1 MASFNCYAAQLAPS
15 RLRSREPAGAV
26 PTARAFRC
34 MSTRTLIFLRHG
46 QYEAESRGELTAL
59 GREQARLTAKYLEG
73 FQFDVIWS
81 STLPRA
87 RETADIVSRH
97 LDGARV
103 RHTGLLREGLYTK
116 VEGYDVPAAERR
128 EDRARADAAYAK
140 IVRTS
145 RAPRRELVVC
155 HGNLIRYLM
164 CRALHTPVS
173 KWLRMT
179 TSHCGLTRVIVR
191 DTGAVR
197 VVSYNETSHL
207 PPTLVT

>member
-1 MASFNCYAAQLAPS
+1 M
-15 RLRSREPAGAV
+15 G
-26 PTARAFRC
+26 
-34 MSTRTLIFLRHG
+34 TRTLVFLRHG
-46 QYEAESRGELTAL
+46 QYDAESRGELTAL

-73 FQFDVIWS
+73 YSFDLVWS

-87 RETADIVSRH
+87 RETAEIVTTE
-97 LDGARV
+97 LGGLRV
-103 RHTGLLREGLYTK
+103 RHTSLLREGLYTK
-116 VEGYDVPAAERR
+116 VEGYEVPASERR

-140 IVRTS
+140 LVRTS
-145 RAPRRELVVC
+145 RADRTELVVC

-164 CRALHTPVS
+164 CRALHTPVA

-207 PPTLVT
+207 PMMLVT

>member
-1 MASFNCYAAQLAPS
+1 M
-15 RLRSREPAGAV
+15 G
-26 PTARAFRC
+26 
-34 MSTRTLIFLRHG
+34 TRTLLFLRHG
-46 QYEAESRGELTAL
+46 QYDAESGGLLTPL
-59 GREQARLTAKYLEG
+59 GREQARLTGKYLEPLS
-73 FQFDVIWS
+73 FDLIWS

-87 RETADIVSRH
+87 KETADIVADH
-97 LDGARV
+97 LGGMRV

-116 VEGYDVPAAERR
+116 VEGYKVPASERR
-128 EDRARADAAYAK
+128 EDRARADAAYAR

-145 RAPRRELVVC
+145 RAERRELVVC

-164 CRALHTPVS
+164 CRALHTPVV

-179 TSHCGLTRVIVR
+179 TSHCGLSRMVVR

-207 PPTLVT
+207 PMKLVT

>member
-1 MASFNCYAAQLAPS
+1 M
-15 RLRSREPAGAV
+15 G
-26 PTARAFRC
+26 
-34 MSTRTLIFLRHG
+34 TRTLIFLRHG
-46 QYEAESRGELTAL
+46 QYDAENGGVLTPL
-59 GREQARLTAKYLEG
+59 GREQARLTGRYLEPLR
-73 FQFDVIWS
+73 FDLIWS

-87 RETADIVSRH
+87 KETADIVADH
-97 LDGARV
+97 LGGMRV

-116 VEGYDVPAAERR
+116 VEGYKVPASERR

-140 IVRTS
+140 VVRTS
-145 RAPRRELVVC
+145 RAERLELVVC

-164 CRALHTPVS
+164 CRALHTPVV

-179 TSHCGLTRVIVR
+179 TSHCGLSRMVVR

-207 PPTLVT
+207 PMKLVT

>member
-1 MASFNCYAAQLAPS
+1 MA
-15 RLRSREPAGAV
+15 
-26 PTARAFRC
+26 
-34 MSTRTLIFLRHG
+34 TRTLVFLRHG
-46 QYEAESRGELTAL
+46 QYDAESRGELTPL
-59 GREQARLTAKYLEG
+59 GREQALATATYLASFEL
-73 FQFDVIWS
+73 DLIWS

-87 RETADIVSRH
+87 RETADIVAAH
-97 LDGARV
+97 LGGMRV
-103 RHTGLLREGLYTK
+103 RHTSLLREGLYTK
-116 VEGYDVPAAERR
+116 VEGHHVPASERR
-128 EDRARADAAYAK
+128 HDRARADAAYAK

-145 RAPRRELVVC
+145 RAERTELVVC
-155 HGNLIRYLM
+155 HGNLIRYIM

-207 PPTLVT
+207 PTKLVT

>member
-1 MASFNCYAAQLAPS
+1 M
-15 RLRSREPAGAV
+15 G
-26 PTARAFRC
+26 
-34 MSTRTLIFLRHG
+34 TRTLVFLRHG
-46 QYEAESRGELTAL
+46 QYDAESRGELTAL
-59 GREQARLTAKYLEG
+59 GREQARLTANYLEG
-73 FQFDVIWS
+73 FRFDPVWS

-87 RETADIVSRH
+87 RETAEIVATE
-97 LDGARV
+97 LGGLRV
-103 RHTGLLREGLYTK
+103 RHSSLLREGLYTK
-116 VEGYDVPAAERR
+116 VEGYEVPASERR

-145 RAPRRELVVC
+145 RADRTELVVC

-164 CRALHTPVS
+164 CRALHTPVA

-207 PPTLVT
+207 PMMLVT

>member
-1 MASFNCYAAQLAPS
+1 M
-15 RLRSREPAGAV
+15 G
-26 PTARAFRC
+26 
-34 MSTRTLIFLRHG
+34 TRTLVFLRHG
-46 QYEAESRGELTAL
+46 QYDAEDRGVLTPL
-59 GREQARLTAKYLEG
+59 GREQARLTALYLEV
-73 FQFDVIWS
+73 FRFDLVWS

-87 RETADIVSRH
+87 RETADIVARH
-97 LDGARV
+97 LGSKRV

-116 VEGYDVPAAERR
+116 VVGYDVPPSERR

-145 RAPRRELVVC
+145 RTERTELVVC
-155 HGNLIRYLM
+155 HGNLIRYIM
-164 CRALHTPVS
+164 CRALKTPVT

-179 TSHCGLTRVIVR
+179 TSHCGLTRVLVR

-207 PPTLVT
+207 PAKLVT

>member
-1 MASFNCYAAQLAPS
+1 M
-15 RLRSREPAGAV
+15 G
-26 PTARAFRC
+26 
-34 MSTRTLIFLRHG
+34 TRTLFFLRHG
-46 QYEAESRGELTAL
+46 QYDAESRGELTPL
-59 GREQARLTAKYLEG
+59 GREQARLTGKYLET
-73 FQFDVIWS
+73 FRFDLVWS

-87 RETADIVSRH
+87 RETADIVTEH
-97 LDGARV
+97 LGGMRV

-116 VEGYDVPAAERR
+116 VEGYEVPASERR
-128 EDRARADAAYAK
+128 ADRARADAAYAK
-140 IVRTS
+140 IVRPS
-145 RAPRRELVVC
+145 RAERTELVVC

-164 CRALHTPVS
+164 CLALHTSVS

-207 PPTLVT
+207 PNKLVT

>member
-1 MASFNCYAAQLAPS
+1 
-15 RLRSREPAGAV
+15 
-26 PTARAFRC
+26 
-34 MSTRTLIFLRHG
+34 MSTRTLFFLRHG
-46 QYEAESRGELTAL
+46 QYEAESRGELTVL
-59 GREQARLTAKYLEG
+59 GREQARLTGKFLEA
-73 FQFDVIWS
+73 FRFDVVWS

-87 RETADIVSRH
+87 RETADIVSGQ
-97 LDGARV
+97 LGGLRV

-116 VEGYDVPAAERR
+116 VEGYAVPASERR

-145 RAPRRELVVC
+145 RVERRELVVC

-207 PPTLVT
+207 PPKLVT

>member
-1 MASFNCYAAQLAPS
+1 V
-15 RLRSREPAGAV
+15 G
-26 PTARAFRC
+26 
-34 MSTRTLIFLRHG
+34 TRTLVFLRHG
-46 QYEAESRGELTAL
+46 QYDAESRGELTAL
-59 GREQARLTAKYLEG
+59 GREQARLTGTYLQG
-73 FQFDVIWS
+73 FPFDVIWS

-87 RETADIVSRH
+87 KETAEIVATQ
-97 LDGARV
+97 LGGLRV

-116 VEGYDVPAAERR
+116 VEGYEVPASEQRA
-128 EDRARADAAYAK
+128 DRARADAAYAK

-145 RAPRRELVVC
+145 RSERRELVVC

-164 CRALHTPVS
+164 CRALHTPVA

-207 PPTLVT
+207 PIKLVT

>member
-1 MASFNCYAAQLAPS
+1 M
-15 RLRSREPAGAV
+15 G
-26 PTARAFRC
+26 
-34 MSTRTLIFLRHG
+34 TRMLLFLRHG
-46 QYEAESRGELTAL
+46 QYDAESRGELTPL
-59 GREQARLTAKYLEG
+59 GREQARLTAKYLEELP
-73 FQFDVIWS
+73 FDLVWS

-87 RETADIVSRH
+87 KETADIVASH
-97 LDGARV
+97 LGGTRV

-116 VEGYDVPAAERR
+116 IEGYDVPSSERR
-128 EDRARADAAYAK
+128 DDRARTDAAYAK

-145 RAPRRELVVC
+145 RTDRRELVVC

-179 TSHCGLTRVIVR
+179 TSHCGLTRLLVR

-207 PPTLVT
+207 PTKLVT

>member
-1 MASFNCYAAQLAPS
+1 MA
-15 RLRSREPAGAV
+15 
-26 PTARAFRC
+26 
-34 MSTRTLIFLRHG
+34 TRTLLFLRHG
-46 QYEAESRGELTAL
+46 QYDAENGGVLTPL
-59 GREQARLTAKYLEG
+59 GREQARLTAKYLET
-73 FQFDVIWS
+73 FTFDLVWS

-87 RETADIVSRH
+87 KETADIVASH
-97 LDGARV
+97 LGGMRV

-116 VEGYDVPAAERR
+116 VEGYDIPASERR

-145 RAPRRELVVC
+145 RAERTELVVC
-155 HGNLIRYLM
+155 HGNLIRYIM

-179 TSHCGLTRVIVR
+179 TSHCGLTRVVVR

-207 PPTLVT
+207 PIKLVT

>member
-1 MASFNCYAAQLAPS
+1 MA
-15 RLRSREPAGAV
+15 
-26 PTARAFRC
+26 
-34 MSTRTLIFLRHG
+34 TRTLVFLRHG
-46 QYEAESRGELTAL
+46 QYDAESRGELTEL
-59 GREQARLTAKYLEG
+59 GREQARLTAKYLEA
-73 FQFDVIWS
+73 FRFDVVWS

-87 RETADIVSRH
+87 KETADIVASH
-97 LDGARV
+97 LGGMRV

-116 VEGYDVPAAERR
+116 VEGYDVPASERR

-145 RAPRRELVVC
+145 RAERRELVVC

-191 DTGAVR
+191 DSGAVR

-207 PPTLVT
+207 PTKLVT

>member
-1 MASFNCYAAQLAPS
+1 M
-15 RLRSREPAGAV
+15 G
-26 PTARAFRC
+26 
-34 MSTRTLIFLRHG
+34 TRTLVFLRHG
-46 QYEAESRGELTAL
+46 QYDAESRGELTPL
-59 GREQARLTAKYLEG
+59 GREQARLTAKYLEA
-73 FQFDVIWS
+73 FRFDVIWS

-87 RETADIVSRH
+87 KETAEIVAGH
-97 LDGARV
+97 LGGMRV

-116 VEGYDVPAAERR
+116 VEGYEIPASERR

-145 RAPRRELVVC
+145 RAERTELVVC

-164 CRALHTPVS
+164 CRALHTPVA

-179 TSHCGLTRVIVR
+179 TSHCGLTRVVVR

-207 PPTLVT
+207 PMKLVT

>member
-1 MASFNCYAAQLAPS
+1 M
-15 RLRSREPAGAV
+15 G
-26 PTARAFRC
+26 
-34 MSTRTLIFLRHG
+34 TRTLLFLRHG
-46 QYEAESRGELTAL
+46 QYDAENGGVLTPL
-59 GREQARLTAKYLEG
+59 GREQARLTGKYLEALE
-73 FQFDVIWS
+73 FDLIWS

-87 RETADIVSRH
+87 KETADIVADH
-97 LDGARV
+97 LGGMRV

-116 VEGYDVPAAERR
+116 VEGYKVPASERR

-140 IVRTS
+140 IIRTS
-145 RAPRRELVVC
+145 RAERLELVVC

-164 CRALHTPVS
+164 CRALHTPVV

-179 TSHCGLTRVIVR
+179 TSHCGLSRMVVR

-207 PPTLVT
+207 PMKLVT

>member
-1 MASFNCYAAQLAPS
+1 MA
-15 RLRSREPAGAV
+15 
-26 PTARAFRC
+26 
-34 MSTRTLIFLRHG
+34 TRTLLFLRHG
-46 QYEAESRGELTAL
+46 QYDAESRGELTAL
-59 GREQARLTAKYLEG
+59 GRQQALVTAGYLAGLEL
-73 FQFDVIWS
+73 DLVWS

-87 RETADIVSRH
+87 KETADIVAAH
-97 LDGARV
+97 LGGMRV

-116 VEGYDVPAAERR
+116 VEGYDIPASDRR
-128 EDRARADAAYAK
+128 QDRARADAAYAK

-145 RAPRRELVVC
+145 RAERTELVVC
-155 HGNLIRYLM
+155 HGNLIRYIV

-179 TSHCGLTRVIVR
+179 TSHCGLTRVLVR

-207 PPTLVT
+207 PTKLVT

>member
-1 MASFNCYAAQLAPS
+1 V
-15 RLRSREPAGAV
+15 G
-26 PTARAFRC
+26 
-34 MSTRTLIFLRHG
+34 TRTLLFLRHG
-46 QYEAESRGELTAL
+46 QYDAESRGELTPL
-59 GREQARLTAKYLEG
+59 GREQALLTAKYLEPLR
-73 FQFDVIWS
+73 FDVVWS

-87 RETADIVSRH
+87 RETADIVAEH
-97 LDGARV
+97 LGGLRV

-116 VEGYDVPAAERR
+116 VEGHEVPASERR
-128 EDRARADAAYAK
+128 EDRARADAAYGK

-145 RAPRRELVVC
+145 RIDRTELVVC

-164 CRALHTPVS
+164 CRALHTPVA
-173 KWLRMT
+173 KWMRMT

-207 PPTLVT
+207 PMKLVT

>member
-1 MASFNCYAAQLAPS
+1 V
-15 RLRSREPAGAV
+15 G
-26 PTARAFRC
+26 
-34 MSTRTLIFLRHG
+34 TRTLVFLRHG
-46 QYEAESRGELTAL
+46 QYDAENGGLLTPL
-59 GREQARLTAKYLEG
+59 GREQARLSAKYLEA
-73 FQFDVIWS
+73 FRFDCIWS

-87 RETADIVSRH
+87 KETAEIAAQH
-97 LDGARV
+97 LGDLRV

-116 VEGYDVPAAERR
+116 VEGYDVPASERR

-140 IVRTS
+140 IVRVS
-145 RAPRRELVVC
+145 RAERTELVVC

-164 CRALHTPVS
+164 CRALHTPIA

-179 TSHCGLTRVIVR
+179 TSHCGLTRVLVR

-207 PPTLVT
+207 PTKLVT